1 MVSNVLVRAN
11 RDETAIGGRGS
22 HDGHARV
29 LVVSTYPLR
38 RHSLAALLTEEGY
51 WITVARGS
59 SEAIDE
65 LSRTTIDALVVETSD
80 TGPDDELST
89 LREQTD
95 LPIIALV
102 EPGKSP
108 AADAAV
114 AAFDAG
120 ADDCAV
126 WSDPAA
132 GDATFPELTRRLAAL
147 LRRAEHRHSEGRQV
161 LAGPATLVLRPRAH
175 EASVAGKDL
184 DLTPK
189 EFGVLQLL
197 LERRRDVLTADAISE
212 ALWGHETFGAR
223 NFVEAHVSRLRH
235 NSATPAPAMSS
246 RQCGA
251 SVTRSVNFLCE
262 VPSSFTT
269 VARRRMLA
277 PLARRIDGD

>member
-1 MVSNVLVRAN
+1 MVSNVLVRAT
-11 RDETAIGGRGS
+11 RDETPIHGS
-22 HDGHARV
+22 HHGHARV
-29 LVVSTYPLR
+29 LVVSTFPLR
-38 RHSLAALLTEEGY
+38 RQSLAALLTEEGY

-59 SEAIDE
+59 SEAVDE
-65 LSRTTIDALVVETSD
+65 LSRTTIDALVVETGD
-80 TGPDDELST
+80 AAAPEEGLSA
-89 LREQTD
+89 LRQQTD

-102 EPGKSP
+102 EPGDSG

-126 WSDPAA
+126 WSDPA
-132 GDATFPELTRRLAAL
+132 GDDATFPELTRRLAAL
-147 LRRAEHRHSEGRQV
+147 LRRTEHRHADGRQV

-175 EASVAGKDL
+175 EASVAGRDL

-235 NSATPAPAMSS
+235 KLRDA
-246 RQCGA
+246 GA
-251 SVTRSVNFLCE
+251 RDVI
-262 VPSSFTT
+262 TT
-269 VARRRMLA
+269 VRGVGYKIR
-277 PLARRIDGD
+277 